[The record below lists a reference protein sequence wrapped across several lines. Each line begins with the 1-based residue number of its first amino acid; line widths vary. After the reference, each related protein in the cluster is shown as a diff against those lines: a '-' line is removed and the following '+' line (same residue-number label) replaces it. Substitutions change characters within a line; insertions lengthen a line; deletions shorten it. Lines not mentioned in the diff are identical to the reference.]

1 MDAPFDQYC
10 ILFQSYDEVVA
21 RCDVIEDELKQVK
34 IKLRQSERKVEELKL
49 KYGEDGER
57 SEDDEE
63 KVKKIS
69 PLEIM
74 SYWPSVSLV
83 WVSSCA
89 NFIYTGK
96 LYRF

>member
-1 MDAPFDQYC
+1 M
-10 ILFQSYDEVVA
+10 LFQSYDEVVA

-69 PLEIM
+69 PLKIM
-74 SYWPSVSLV
+74 SY
-83 WVSSCA
+83 
-89 NFIYTGK
+89 
-96 LYRF
+96 